1 MMMKIMLT
9 KSRLVTAVL
18 LVFMLSSCAST
29 GSTTVSKSGDNQT
42 AYQQHVNLA
51 KQYIGLNKRELARL
65 HLSKAEQVH
74 TKPDIK
80 GLSQLYNGYGLLYQI
95 EREMDLAESYFLK
108 AVNSDPSDSVARYNF
123 ASFLFNQARFEES
136 LKQIT
141 WVSKD
146 LNYSRRPQAFYIAGL
161 AQNKLND
168 GMAAV
173 PSFERAIELSPRFN
187 LAYSAVAKAYF
198 EQERYLLAR
207 DAIGYYS
214 ALSGDTAESL
224 WLLVRIEFKMGD
236 AQAMAAS
243 GDRLN
248 TLFADSEQ
256 AGKYRA
262 LVQ

>member
-1 MMMKIMLT
+1 MMKTMLI
-9 KSRLVTAVL
+9 KSRLVTAV
-18 LVFMLSSCAST
+18 VIAFMLFGCAST
-29 GSTTVSKSGDNQT
+29 GSAIAGKSGNNQT

-51 KQYIGLNKRELARL
+51 KQYIGLNKKELARL
-65 HLSKAEQVH
+65 HLSKAEQMH
-74 TKPDIK
+74 AKSDIK
-80 GLSQLYNGYGLLYQI
+80 GLSQLYNGYALLYQI
-95 EREMDLAESYFLK
+95 ELEMDLAESYFLK

-123 ASFLFNQARFEES
+123 ASFLLNQARFEES
-136 LKQIT
+136 LEQIT
-141 WVSKD
+141 RVSED
-146 LNYSRRPQAFYIAGL
+146 LNYPRRPQAFYIAGL

-173 PSFERAIELSPRFN
+173 RSFERAIELSPRFN
-187 LAYSAVAKAYF
+187 LAYSEVAKTYF

-207 DAIGYYS
+207 DAIGYYN

-256 AGKYRA
+256 AGRYRA